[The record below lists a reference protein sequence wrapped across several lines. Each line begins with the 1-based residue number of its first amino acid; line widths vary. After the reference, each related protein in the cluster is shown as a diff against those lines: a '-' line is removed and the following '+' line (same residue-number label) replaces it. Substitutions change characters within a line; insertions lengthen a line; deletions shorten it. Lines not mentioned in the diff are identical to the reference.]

1 VQVSDVT
8 LEGVDAGT
16 QDGRRRAAEAAVIL
30 LATFSAVAVLWLCR
44 DVFVPLT
51 ISIVV
56 AAVLRPVVRRLQRL
70 RVPAPAASAAVVIAT
85 LLLVAVVLAALE
97 QPVRALSSEV
107 PKNVEVVRGKLG
119 SLAARVRGAALGRG
133 SETPAGAAS
142 QPAPRAG
149 AATQPAADS
158 APRDGATPQPP
169 AGALGRAFSLTTSLL
184 AEIVEEILLVFFL
197 LAAGDAWLEKMSR
210 IARSRE
216 RAERW
221 RTIAGEMHDVVARY
235 LLVTLLINLCQ
246 AVIIGLALWAL
257 GVPSPFLWGALT
269 FVAEFIPYL
278 GGMAMI
284 GLLLLVGLS
293 GNQGLLHA
301 LLPPAIYLVV
311 TTLQNN
317 LVSPVA
323 YGRGLRLNPTMILV
337 GVMFWWLAWG
347 VAGAFLAVPI
357 LASLRVIGARRPSLA
372 PMAVLLEE

>member
-1 VQVSDVT
+1 VEVSDAT
-8 LEGVDAGT
+8 LDVETGT
-16 QDGRRRAAEAAVIL
+16 HGGRRRAAEAAVIL
-30 LATFSAVAVLWLCR
+30 LGIFAAIAVLWLCR

-56 AAVLRPVVRRLQRL
+56 AAVLRPVVRRLQQL
-70 RVPAPAASAAVVIAT
+70 HVPAPAGAAAVVIAT
-85 LLLVAVVLAALE
+85 LLLVAVVFAALE
-97 QPVRALSSEV
+97 QPLRELSREV
-107 PKNVEVVRGKLG
+107 PKNVTVVRGKLD

-133 SETPAGAAS
+133 GPIGAGAAS
-142 QPAPRAG
+142 RPATRAP
-149 AATQPAADS
+149 AVSQPAADS
-158 APRDGATPQPP
+158 APGGGTTPQPP
-169 AGALGRAFSLTTSLL
+169 AGALGRAFNLTTSLL

-221 RTIAGEMHDVVARY
+221 RAIAGEMHDVVARY
-235 LLVTLLINLCQ
+235 LLVTLLINLGQ
-246 AVIIGLALWAL
+246 AVVIGLALWAL

-337 GVMFWWLAWG
+337 GVMFWWMAWG

-357 LASLRVIGARRPSLA
+357 LASLRVIGARRPSLT
-372 PMAVLLEE
+372 PVAVLLEE